1 MFLGESGHFH
11 FWVNV
16 TTFTFAFFHFCF
28 LNFGPFVILNCSSC
42 QKNATDE
49 GAIALKAL
57 DFQINVKNCISYFN
71 IGGQKKKSVEQFER
85 KCNPSDPSLL
95 LRVCFGSCDECSPAE
110 PGFWSRAKTIIQFE
124 RQYSL
129 HKTVQKN
136 IVFMSSAGK
145 KAAK

>member
-1 MFLGESGHFH
+1 MAHFH

-28 LNFGPFVILNCSSC
+28 LSFGPFVILNCSSC

-71 IGGQKKKSVEQFER
+71 IGGQKKKSVEY
-85 KCNPSDPSLL
+85 N
-95 LRVCFGSCDECSPAE
+95 VYNVFGSVKSDFPLDCGTLFCGP
-110 PGFWSRAKTIIQFE
+110 
-124 RQYSL
+124 
-129 HKTVQKN
+129 
-136 IVFMSSAGK
+136 
-145 KAAK
+145 

>member
-28 LNFGPFVILNCSSC
+28 LSFGPFVILNCSSC

-71 IGGQKKKSVEQFER
+71 IGGQKKKSVEYKKYSHLVFSFFAGL
-85 KCNPSDPSLL
+85 CIIGSFFTSMPH
-95 LRVCFGSCDECSPAE
+95 LR
-110 PGFWSRAKTIIQFE
+110 R
-124 RQYSL
+124 
-129 HKTVQKN
+129 
-136 IVFMSSAGK
+136 
-145 KAAK
+145 

>member
-28 LNFGPFVILNCSSC
+28 LSFGPFVILNCSSC

-71 IGGQKKKSVEQFER
+71 IGGQKKKSVEL
-85 KCNPSDPSLL
+85 KKTPPTIKKSL
-95 LRVCFGSCDECSPAE
+95 P
-110 PGFWSRAKTIIQFE
+110 
-124 RQYSL
+124 
-129 HKTVQKN
+129 
-136 IVFMSSAGK
+136 
-145 KAAK
+145 

>member
-28 LNFGPFVILNCSSC
+28 LSFGPFVILNCSSC

-71 IGGQKKKSVEQFER
+71 IGGQKKKSVECHNLATDYR
-85 KCNPSDPSLL
+85 NVK
-95 LRVCFGSCDECSPAE
+95 
-110 PGFWSRAKTIIQFE
+110 II
-124 RQYSL
+124 YIS
-129 HKTVQKN
+129 
-136 IVFMSSAGK
+136 ISGM
-145 KAAK
+145 

>member
-28 LNFGPFVILNCSSC
+28 LSFGPFVILNCSSC

-71 IGGQKKKSVEQFER
+71 IGGQKKKSVEYHVNNLFF
-85 KCNPSDPSLL
+85 SLL
-95 LRVCFGSCDECSPAE
+95 KLLLGLFSKTC
-110 PGFWSRAKTIIQFE
+110 SRAI
-124 RQYSL
+124 L
-129 HKTVQKN
+129 VKN
-136 IVFMSSAGK
+136 GENLIWHVSKLFSFP
-145 KAAK
+145 

>member
-28 LNFGPFVILNCSSC
+28 LSFGPFVILNCSSC

-71 IGGQKKKSVEQFER
+71 IGGQKKKSVEYKLFPLLPWLP
-85 KCNPSDPSLL
+85 NMASLSYHVQPED
-95 LRVCFGSCDECSPAE
+95 RPKYVKRASC
-110 PGFWSRAKTIIQFE
+110 
-124 RQYSL
+124 
-129 HKTVQKN
+129 
-136 IVFMSSAGK
+136 
-145 KAAK
+145 

>member
-28 LNFGPFVILNCSSC
+28 LSFGPFVILNCSSC

-71 IGGQKKKSVEQFER
+71 IGGQKKKSVEYKLEKVPGIPAPRIHLF
-85 KCNPSDPSLL
+85 PSPASQHPNYSLL
-95 LRVCFGSCDECSPAE
+95 SLDLVPQKQELKIMNVKLGKFKFHPFCPSP
-110 PGFWSRAKTIIQFE
+110 
-124 RQYSL
+124 
-129 HKTVQKN
+129 
-136 IVFMSSAGK
+136 
-145 KAAK
+145 

>member
-28 LNFGPFVILNCSSC
+28 LSFGPFVILNCSSC

-71 IGGQKKKSVEQFER
+71 IGGQKRKSVEITVLE
-85 KCNPSDPSLL
+85 
-95 LRVCFGSCDECSPAE
+95 
-110 PGFWSRAKTIIQFE
+110 
-124 RQYSL
+124 YSIL
-129 HKTVQKN
+129 Q
-136 IVFMSSAGK
+136 
-145 KAAK
+145 

>member
-28 LNFGPFVILNCSSC
+28 LSFGPFVILNCSSC

-71 IGGQKKKSVEQFER
+71 IGGQKRKSVEYQSFDCLVWFESTHGSSETR
-85 KCNPSDPSLL
+85 SKRSFCSFA
-95 LRVCFGSCDECSPAE
+95 RVLS
-110 PGFWSRAKTIIQFE
+110 
-124 RQYSL
+124 
-129 HKTVQKN
+129 
-136 IVFMSSAGK
+136 
-145 KAAK
+145 

>member
-28 LNFGPFVILNCSSC
+28 LSFGPFVILNCSSC

-49 GAIALKAL
+49 GAIAPKAL

-71 IGGQKKKSVEQFER
+71 IGGQKKKSVENQVGLGICYDIRFAELGQLYR
-85 KCNPSDPSLL
+85 DRGCKLL
-95 LRVCFGSCDECSPAE
+95 VR
-110 PGFWSRAKTIIQFE
+110 
-124 RQYSL
+124 
-129 HKTVQKN
+129 
-136 IVFMSSAGK
+136 
-145 KAAK
+145 

>member
-28 LNFGPFVILNCSSC
+28 LSFGPFVILNCSSC

-71 IGGQKKKSVEQFER
+71 IGGQKKKSVEYNV
-85 KCNPSDPSLL
+85 CNLAGPALVLRLRLQCIASATRGRRCCHIMWIVSLVPPSPHQKGCKVLN
-95 LRVCFGSCDECSPAE
+95 PAK
-110 PGFWSRAKTIIQFE
+110 GW
-124 RQYSL
+124 L
-129 HKTVQKN
+129 
-136 IVFMSSAGK
+136 
-145 KAAK
+145 

>member
-28 LNFGPFVILNCSSC
+28 LSFGPFVILNCSSC

-71 IGGQKKKSVEQFER
+71 IGGQKKKSVEYNEEIR
-85 KCNPSDPSLL
+85 RGPPPSFVRDDCRPNKG
-95 LRVCFGSCDECSPAE
+95 CKGD
-110 PGFWSRAKTIIQFE
+110 
-124 RQYSL
+124 
-129 HKTVQKN
+129 
-136 IVFMSSAGK
+136 AGHW
-145 KAAK
+145 